1 MKERLI
7 EILEST
13 GVEVYEQGSV
23 TDEESYPENF
33 FTYWNDDTE
42 DEDHYDNRPH
52 SCIWYF
58 TINFYSINP
67 LICTTMILKA
77 KKLLEENGWTVDGKG
92 KDVYSGLKSHS
103 GRSIEAIYKE
113 KEM

>member
-13 GVEVYEQGSV
+13 GAGVYEQGSI

-42 DEDHYDNRPH
+42 SEDYYDDKEH

-77 KKLLEENGWTVDGKG
+77 KELLEENGWIVNGKG
-92 KDVYSGLKSHS
+92 RDVYSGSKNHS